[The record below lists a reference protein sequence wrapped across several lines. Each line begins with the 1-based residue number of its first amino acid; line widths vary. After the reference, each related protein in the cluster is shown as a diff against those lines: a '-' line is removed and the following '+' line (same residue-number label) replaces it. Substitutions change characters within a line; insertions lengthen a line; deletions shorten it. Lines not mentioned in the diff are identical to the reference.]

1 MEIFSLIGAL
11 FNTVLFRPIVT
22 LLVAIFQGLSYL
34 HIPGAFGFTIII
46 LTVLIRLLVWPFMSK
61 QLKSAKKMAE
71 LKPHLDSLKVKH
83 KDDKQGLAAA
93 QMALYK
99 EHGVNP
105 AGGCLPSII
114 QIPIII
120 ALYQTIFSFF
130 GNGQGLEN
138 INKAIYFPNLQL
150 SASPDLNFFGV
161 NLAHKPSEFGTIG
174 VAVLLIPVVTAGLQ
188 FIQSKMMAP
197 KPVKLYPGDKPKEKK
212 EKESM
217 ADSMSAVQ
225 GQMMYMMPVMIG
237 YFAFQFPIGLA
248 LYWNVFTILGIIQQY
263 LLSGWGGVEGWI
275 KPLTK
280 HS

>member
-1 MEIFSLIGAL
+1 MQIIGDL
-11 FNTVLFRPIVT
+11 FNTLLFRPIVT
-22 LLVAIFQGLSYL
+22 LLVLIYQGLSSL
-34 HIPGAFGFTIII
+34 GLPGAFGFTIII
-46 LTVLIRLLVWPFMSK
+46 LTVAIRLLVWPFMSK

-71 LKPHLDSLKVKH
+71 LKPHLDTLKEKH
-83 KDDKQGLAAA
+83 KGDKQALASA

-105 AGGCLPSII
+105 AGGCLPTLI

-120 ALYQTIFSFF
+120 ALYQTIFAFF

-150 SASPDLNFFGV
+150 SASPNLNFFGI
-161 NLAHKPSEFGTIG
+161 NLAAKPADFGSLG

-197 KPVKLYPGDKPKEKK
+197 KPVKVNPDDKPKEKK
-212 EKESM
+212 EKEDM

-225 GQMMYMMPVMIG
+225 GQMMYMMPLMIG

-263 LLSGWGGVEGWI
+263 LLSGWGGIEGWV
-275 KPLTK
+275 KVLQPK
-280 HS
+280 H

>member
-1 MEIFSLIGAL
+1 MQIIGDL
-11 FNTVLFRPIVT
+11 FNTLLFRPIVT
-22 LLVAIFQGLSYL
+22 LLVLIYQGLSSL
-34 HIPGAFGFTIII
+34 GLPGAFGFTIII
-46 LTVLIRLLVWPFMSK
+46 LTVAIRLLVWPFMSK

-71 LKPHLDSLKVKH
+71 LKPHLDTLKEKH
-83 KDDKQGLAAA
+83 KGDKQALASA

-105 AGGCLPSII
+105 AGGCLPTLI

-120 ALYQTIFSFF
+120 ALYQTIFAFF

-150 SASPDLNFFGV
+150 SASPNLNFFGI
-161 NLAHKPSEFGTIG
+161 NLAAKPADFGSLG
-174 VAVLLIPVVTAGLQ
+174 VAVLLIP
-188 FIQSKMMAP
+188 
-197 KPVKLYPGDKPKEKK
+197 D
-212 EKESM
+212 M

-225 GQMMYMMPVMIG
+225 GQMMYMMPLMIG

-263 LLSGWGGVEGWI
+263 LLSGWGGIEGWV
-275 KPLTK
+275 KVLQPK
-280 HS
+280 H

>member
-1 MEIFSLIGAL
+1 MQIIGDL

-22 LLVAIFQGLSYL
+22 LLVLIYQGLSSL
-34 HIPGAFGFTIII
+34 GLPGAFGFTIII
-46 LTVLIRLLVWPFMSK
+46 LTVAIRLLVWPFMSK

-71 LKPHLDSLKVKH
+71 LKPHLDSLKGKH
-83 KDDKQGLAAA
+83 KGDKQALAAA

-105 AGGCLPSII
+105 AGGCLPTLI

-120 ALYQTIFSFF
+120 ALYQTIFAFF
-130 GNGQGLEN
+130 GNGEGLEN

-150 SASPDLNFFGV
+150 SSSPDLHFFGI
-161 NLAHKPSEFGTIG
+161 NLAAKPSEFGSLG

-197 KPVKLYPGDKPKEKK
+197 KPVKPYPDDRPKEKK
-212 EKESM
+212 EKEDM

-225 GQMMYMMPVMIG
+225 GQMMYMMPLMIG

-263 LLSGWGGVEGWI
+263 LLSGWGGIEGWV
-275 KPLTK
+275 KVLQPK
-280 HS
+280 H